1 MTPAEPAGTVLLLT
15 DLAVDSSSTEI
26 QGLRDALLD
35 RGFEL
40 LGYGADG
47 GGPETIDLIAGA
59 RRVVE
64 LDSLDDRDATQ
75 RLQAYLDSSTSL
87 DAIIWLAP
95 GTKRGSVSYRTFVR
109 ETAATGALTAGREA
123 DESLCD

>member
-1 MTPAEPAGTVLLLT
+1 MTPTEPAGTVLLLT
-15 DLAVDSSSTEI
+15 DLAVDSGSSEI

-64 LDSLDDRDATQ
+64 LDSMDDRDASQ
-75 RLQAYLDSSTSL
+75 RLQAYLDSSESL

-95 GTKRGSVSYRTFVR
+95 GTKQGSVSYRTFVR
-109 ETAATGALTAGREA
+109 EDAAAGALTTSRNN
-123 DESLCD
+123 STSYCD